1 MYEYNNESLTFIE
14 RNDHELK
21 IKTLYYWIII
31 LSLVILSL
39 FYANYLA
46 YSMLGDYQ
54 GKTHQIEAL
63 NDSIQKMNLKVVDSY
78 IESLQFKNKTLVKKQ
93 YRIESNY
100 LKSNLVRTNNNL
112 FGIKNAGKR
121 VQIGRKSKI
130 NDYRHYDNWQLSVI
144 DRLLYEVKYGTSL
157 SGYAEDKSYFEKLN
171 KIKIDLK

>member
-14 RNDHELK
+14 RNEHELK
-21 IKTLYYWIII
+21 IKTLNYWIVI

-54 GKTHQIEAL
+54 EKTHKMEVL
-63 NDSIQKMNLKVVDSY
+63 NDTIQKNNLKVVDSY
-78 IESLQFKNKTLVKKQ
+78 IETLPFKNKTLIKKQ

-121 VQIGRKSKI
+121 VQIGRKSKY
-130 NDYRHYDNWQLSVI
+130 NDYRHYDNWQMSVL

-157 SGYAEDKSYFEKLN
+157 AGYAEDGQYFEKLN
-171 KIKIDLK
+171 KIKL

>member
-1 MYEYNNESLTFIE
+1 MYEFQKETLQWIE

-54 GKTHQIEAL
+54 KKEHQMEAL
-63 NDSIQKMNLKVVDSY
+63 NDTIQKMNLKVVDSY
-78 IESLQFKNKTLVKKQ
+78 IETLPFKNKSLVKRQ
-93 YRIESNY
+93 YRLESNY
-100 LKSNLVRTNNNL
+100 LKSSLVRTNMNL

-121 VQIGRKSKI
+121 VQIGIKSNI
-130 NDYRHYDNWQLSVI
+130 NDYRKYSTWQLSVI

-157 SGYAEDKSYFEKLN
+157 AGYAEDGQYFQKLN
-171 KIKIDLK
+171 KIKL

>member
-21 IKTLYYWIII
+21 IKTLYYWIVI

-54 GKTHQIEAL
+54 KKEHQMEVL
-63 NDSIQKMNLKVVDSY
+63 NDSVQKINLKVVDEY
-78 IESLQFKNKTLVKKQ
+78 IESLPFKNKNLVKSQ
-93 YRIESNY
+93 FRLESNY
-100 LKSNLVRTNNNL
+100 LKSSLVRTNCNL
-112 FGIKNAGKR
+112 FGIKNASKR
-121 VQIGRKSKI
+121 HQAGIKSKY
-130 NDYRHYDNWQLSVI
+130 NDYRRYDNWQMSVI

-157 SGYAEDKSYFEKLN
+157 AGYAEDTQYFQKLQN
-171 KIKIDLK
+171 IKI

>member
-14 RNDHELK
+14 RNEHELK

-54 GKTHQIEAL
+54 KKEHQMEAL
-63 NDSIQKMNLKVVDSY
+63 ADTIEKMNLKTVDEY
-78 IESLQFKNKTLVKKQ
+78 IESLPFKNKNLIKKQ
-93 YRIESNY
+93 YRIESSY
-100 LKSNLVRTNNNL
+100 LKSNLVKTNNNL

-121 VQIGRKSKI
+121 AQIGRKSKY
-130 NDYRHYDNWQLSVI
+130 NDYRHYDNWQMSVL

-157 SGYAEDKSYFEKLN
+157 AGYAEDSNYKHKLN
-171 KIKIDLK
+171 NIKL

>member
-1 MYEYNNESLTFIE
+1 MYEFQKETLQWIE

-21 IKTLYYWIII
+21 IKTLNYWIII

-39 FYANYLA
+39 FYANYMA

-54 GKTHQIEAL
+54 KKEHKMEVLA
-63 NDSIQKMNLKVVDSY
+63 DSIEKMNLKTVDKY
-78 IESLQFKNKTLVKKQ
+78 IESLPFKNKTLIKKQ

-100 LKSNLVRTNNNL
+100 LKSNLVKTNNNL

-121 VQIGRKSKI
+121 AQIGRKSKY
-130 NDYRHYDNWQLSVI
+130 NDYRHYDNWQMSVL

-157 SGYAEDKSYFEKLN
+157 AGYAEDVGYFKKLN
-171 KIKIDLK
+171 DIKL

>member
-21 IKTLYYWIII
+21 IKTLNYWIII

-54 GKTHQIEAL
+54 KKEHQMEVLA
-63 NDSIQKMNLKVVDSY
+63 DSVQKLNLKTVDSF
-78 IESLQFKNKTLVKKQ
+78 IDKLPFKNKNLIKKQ
-93 YRIESNY
+93 YRIESSY
-100 LKSNLVRTNNNL
+100 LKSNLVKTNNNL

-121 VQIGRKSKI
+121 TQIGRKSKI
-130 NDYRHYDNWQLSVI
+130 NDYRHYDNWQMSVL

-157 SGYAEDKSYFEKLN
+157 AGYAEDELYFQKLQN
-171 KIKIDLK
+171 VKI

>member
-21 IKTLYYWIII
+21 IKKLNYWIII

-54 GKTHQIEAL
+54 KKEHQMEAL
-63 NDSIQKMNLKVVDSY
+63 ADSVQKMNLKVVDSY
-78 IESLQFKNKTLVKKQ
+78 IETLPFKNKNLVKRQ
-93 YRIESNY
+93 YRLESNY
-100 LKSNLVRTNNNL
+100 LKSSLVKTNKNL

-121 VQIGRKSKI
+121 AQIGRKSKY
-130 NDYRHYDNWQLSVI
+130 NDYRHYDNWQMSVL

-157 SGYAEDKSYFEKLN
+157 SGYAEDVGYFDKLN
-171 KIKIDLK
+171 KIKL